1 MPVAMQLN
9 LPFTMEFMSC
19 KRNDNVD
26 WGIVCRPPQSALSA
40 RLSSRR
46 IMINFDVKGTFY
58 FTYIFQLVE
67 ACIWLWHYN
76 IGVGLDN
83 VIGHEVVSDYAIAYD
98 NGYAIMAITAQ
109 NKALD
114 PTFTLESPKP

>member
-1 MPVAMQLN
+1 MPVDMQLN
-9 LPFTMEFMSC
+9 MPFTMEFMSC

-58 FTYIFQLVE
+58 FKYIL
-67 ACIWLWHYN
+67 
-76 IGVGLDN
+76 
-83 VIGHEVVSDYAIAYD
+83 
-98 NGYAIMAITAQ
+98 AQ
-109 NKALD
+109 N
-114 PTFTLESPKP
+114 TLQGGKSKKLGPSIVNCNICIT